1 MSLQRC
7 LVALAFLVATA
18 GSSRADIYRWD
29 NGWLIPGTEGI
40 TPGPAVQLLIAGM
53 LQAPPAMAIDGY
65 CLSLDRRRRRASLSR

>member
-40 TPGPAVQLLIAGM
+40 TPAA
-53 LQAPPAMAIDGY
+53 
-65 CLSLDRRRRRASLSR
+65 R